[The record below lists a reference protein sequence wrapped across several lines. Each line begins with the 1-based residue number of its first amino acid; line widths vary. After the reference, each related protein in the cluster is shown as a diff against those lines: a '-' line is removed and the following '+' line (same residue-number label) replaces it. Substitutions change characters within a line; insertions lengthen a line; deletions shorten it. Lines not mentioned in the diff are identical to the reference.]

1 MRVTDN
7 ARRSARR
14 LFVCCLI
21 DGRPDADRVRLVAS
35 RIAASRPRTGLAVLT
50 AFLRLL
56 KSDRDRYTAVVE
68 SAARLAES
76 VRADIGSGLARLYG
90 SGLDLRFRENAALI
104 AGVHIRVG
112 SDVYDGS
119 VKGRLAAIE
128 RRL

>member
-1 MRVTDN
+1 M
-7 ARRSARR
+7 
-14 LFVCCLI
+14 
-21 DGRPDADRVRLVAS
+21 
-35 RIAASRPRTGLAVLT
+35 

-56 KSDRDRYTAVVE
+56 KSDRDRHTALVE
-68 SAARLAES
+68 SAAHLAENE
-76 VRADIGSGLARLYG
+76 RADIGSGLARLYG
-90 SGLDLRFRENAALI
+90 SGLEMRFRENAALI